1 MVTGS
6 MGSGKRNIAHAGR
19 LDVSAC
25 DCIDTGIDSARVVP
39 NLIEE

>member
-1 MVTGS
+1 
-6 MGSGKRNIAHAGR
+6 MGSAKRNIAHAGR

-25 DCIDTGIDSARVVP
+25 DCIDTGIDTARVVP